1 MAFSKFVITSAGR
14 DLLLSCMATGDF
26 QIHSLVLGSGEYS
39 GILTEIRDVVE
50 PVISFSG
57 EDLVVSK
64 RGEQLELRCRLS
76 NEHLEKGFDWREY
89 GVYATNG
96 TETVLYCYDN
106 AGNDPIPIT
115 AASTGTGISNT
126 IKVLLSVVETA
137 TVNVNFEP
145 APDFMVDD
153 TVTESGTNA
162 VTGSAVWKFAGGGIP
177 VPTPEDAGKFLRVD
191 AEGAY
196 ALEAVPNAEEA
207 SF

>member
-1 MAFSKFVITSAGR
+1 MAFSKHVTTNAGR

-26 QIHSLVLGSGEYS
+26 QIHSLVLGSGEYG

-50 PVISFSG
+50 PVISCSG

-106 AGNDPIPIT
+106 AGDDPIPIT

-126 IKVLLSVVETA
+126 IKVLLSVAEAA
-137 TVNVNFEP
+137 TVNVNF
-145 APDFMVDD
+145 
-153 TVTESGTNA
+153 VTESGTNA
-162 VTGSAVWKFAGGGIP
+162 VTGTAVWKFAGGGIP
-177 VPTPEDAGKFLRVD
+177 TPTPEDAGKFLRVD
-191 AEGAY
+191 AEGVY